1 MDAAIAHMELRKINQ
16 GLLLENL
23 KKIGYLEKPS
33 VKENM
38 ILKVIR
44 LDGFLLT
51 GPKTRTTCGL
61 MSIGFHEVTILS

>member
-1 MDAAIAHMELRKINQ
+1 MEVSKINQ

-23 KKIGYLEKPS
+23 KKVDYLETPG
-33 VKENM
+33 VKEKM

-51 GPKTRTTCGL
+51 GPRTWTSCGL
-61 MSIGFHEVTILS
+61 LSVGFHEVIIVS